1 MFVRWKRK
9 RRKDQ
14 RTGEY
19 RFTGEHREMDPA
31 IVKRFPE
38 YQGKSFSIR
47 KPITREEW
55 LLTASLVESVR
66 INGQPRQRTIRY
78 LGSIRECHLDLEGQ
92 SSIFHRGYF
101 WRSVDTNLASLD
113 LSDLERARIV
123 AGLEDVV
130 PRPDPEEIAQAHKR
144 AEDRIAVLTA
154 GMGRT

>member
-9 RRKDQ
+9 QRKD
-14 RTGEY
+14 RFTGEY

-38 YQGKSFSIR
+38 YQGKSFPVREQI
-47 KPITREEW
+47 IREEW

-101 WRSVDTNLASLD
+101 WRSADTNLESLD
-113 LSDLERARIV
+113 LSVLEQARIV
-123 AGLEDVV
+123 ATLEDVV
-130 PRPDPEEIAQAHKR
+130 PRPDPGEIVQAHKR
-144 AEDRIAVLTA
+144 AEERVAILMA
-154 GMGRT
+154 GTGRT

>member
-9 RRKDQ
+9 QRKD
-14 RTGEY
+14 RFTGEY

-38 YQGKSFSIR
+38 YQGKSFPVRERI
-47 KPITREEW
+47 IREEW

-101 WRSVDTNLASLD
+101 WRSADTNLESLD
-113 LSDLERARIV
+113 LSVLEQARIV
-123 AGLEDVV
+123 ATLEDVV
-130 PRPDPEEIAQAHKR
+130 PRPDPEESAQAHER
-144 AEDRIAVLTA
+144 ARERIAVLTA
-154 GMGRT
+154 GMGRM

>member
-9 RRKDQ
+9 QRKD
-14 RTGEY
+14 RFTGEY

-38 YQGKSFSIR
+38 YQGKSFPVRERI
-47 KPITREEW
+47 IREEW

-92 SSIFHRGYF
+92 YSIFHRGYF
-101 WRSVDTNLASLD
+101 WRSADANLERLD
-113 LSDLERARIV
+113 LSDLERAIIV
-123 AGLEDVV
+123 AALEDVV
-130 PRPDPEEIAQAHKR
+130 PRPDPEERAQALER
-144 AEDRIAVLTA
+144 AEERIAMLSASLGT
-154 GMGRT
+154 